1 MDSLTITA
9 DSLRLVSDSLN
20 YFMKVL
26 PEIKQ
31 QISILKPLI
40 ICLSFLL
47 LIDFLTGVRK
57 AKSLKQKIHSGG
69 FRRSI
74 NKMND
79 YCLAIIAS
87 QIFTWM
93 LNLEF
98 TLSYYVALFVCG
110 IELKSIFENVSQTTG
125 VDIIGYFKG
134 FIPNPKDI
142 LKKPKGDNP
151 SGEK

>member
-1 MDSLTITA
+1 MDSLTLTA
-9 DSLRLVSDSLN
+9 DSLN

-31 QISILKPLI
+31 QLFILKPLI

-47 LIDFLTGVRK
+47 LVDFMTGVRK
-57 AKSLKQKIHSGG
+57 AKALKEKIQSRG
-69 FRRSI
+69 FRRTIS
-74 NKMND
+74 KMND
-79 YCLAIIAS
+79 YCLAIISS
-87 QIFTWM
+87 QVFTWM
-93 LNLEF
+93 LDLEF
-98 TLSYYVALFVCG
+98 TLSYYVAMFVCG

-142 LKKPKGDNP
+142 LKKPTSDKP
-151 SGEK
+151 AGE

>member
-9 DSLRLVSDSLN
+9 DSLN
-20 YFMKVL
+20 FFMKVL

-31 QISILKPLI
+31 QLFILKPLI

-47 LIDFLTGVRK
+47 LVDFMTGVRK
-57 AKSLKQKIHSGG
+57 AKALKEKIQSRG
-69 FRRSI
+69 FRRTIS
-74 NKMND
+74 KMND
-79 YCLAIIAS
+79 YCLAIISS
-87 QIFTWM
+87 QVFTWM
-93 LNLEF
+93 LDLEF
-98 TLSYYVALFVCG
+98 TLSYYVAMFVCG

-142 LKKPKGDNP
+142 LKKPTSDKP
-151 SGEK
+151 AGE

>member
-1 MDSLTITA
+1 MDSLVITQ
-9 DSLRLVSDSLN
+9 DSLN
-20 YFMKVL
+20 YFMQVL
-26 PEIKQ
+26 PEFKQ
-31 QISILKPLI
+31 QLFILKPLI

-47 LIDFLTGVRK
+47 LTDFLTGVRK
-57 AKSLKQKIHSGG
+57 AKALKEKIQSNG
-69 FRRSI
+69 FRRTIS
-74 NKMND
+74 KMND

-87 QIFTWM
+87 QVFTWM
-93 LNLEF
+93 LDLDF

-142 LKKPKGDNP
+142 LKKPNTDN
-151 SGEK
+151 K

>member
-9 DSLRLVSDSLN
+9 DSLN

-31 QISILKPLI
+31 QLFILKPLI

-47 LIDFLTGVRK
+47 LVDFLTGVRK
-57 AKSLKQKIHSGG
+57 AKALKEKIQSRG
-69 FRRSI
+69 FRRTIS
-74 NKMND
+74 KMND
-79 YCLAIIAS
+79 YCLAIISS
-87 QIFTWM
+87 QVFTWM
-93 LNLEF
+93 LDLEF
-98 TLSYYVALFVCG
+98 TLSYYVAMFVCG

-142 LKKPKGDNP
+142 LKKPASDKP
-151 SGEK
+151 TGE

>member
-1 MDSLTITA
+1 MDSLTLTA
-9 DSLRLVSDSLN
+9 DSLN

-31 QISILKPLI
+31 QLFILKPLI

-47 LIDFLTGVRK
+47 LVDFMTGVRK
-57 AKSLKQKIHSGG
+57 AKALKEKIQSRG
-69 FRRSI
+69 FRRTIS
-74 NKMND
+74 KMND
-79 YCLAIIAS
+79 YCLAIISS
-87 QIFTWM
+87 QVFTWM
-93 LNLEF
+93 LDLEF
-98 TLSYYVALFVCG
+98 TLSYYVAMFVCG

-142 LKKPKGDNP
+142 LKKPASDKPTN
-151 SGEK
+151 E

>member
-9 DSLRLVSDSLN
+9 DSLN

-31 QISILKPLI
+31 QLFILKPLI

-47 LIDFLTGVRK
+47 LVDFLTGVRK
-57 AKSLKQKIHSGG
+57 AKALKEKIQSRG
-69 FRRSI
+69 FRRTIS
-74 NKMND
+74 KMND
-79 YCLAIIAS
+79 YCLAIISS
-87 QIFTWM
+87 QVFTWM
-93 LNLEF
+93 LDLEF
-98 TLSYYVALFVCG
+98 TLSYYVAMFVCG

-134 FIPNPKDI
+134 FIPNPKDL
-142 LKKPKGDNP
+142 LKKPASDKP
-151 SGEK
+151 TGE

>member
-9 DSLRLVSDSLN
+9 DSLN
-20 YFMKVL
+20 FFMKVL

-31 QISILKPLI
+31 QLFILKPLI

-47 LIDFLTGVRK
+47 LVDFMTGVRK
-57 AKSLKQKIHSGG
+57 AKALKEKIQSRG
-69 FRRSI
+69 FRRTIS
-74 NKMND
+74 KMND
-79 YCLAIIAS
+79 YCLAIISS
-87 QIFTWM
+87 QVFTWM
-93 LNLEF
+93 LDLEF

-134 FIPNPKDI
+134 FIPNPKDM
-142 LKKPKGDNP
+142 LKKPASDKP
-151 SGEK
+151 AGE

>member
-1 MDSLTITA
+1 MDSLTLTA
-9 DSLRLVSDSLN
+9 DSLN

-31 QISILKPLI
+31 QLFILKPLI

-47 LIDFLTGVRK
+47 LVDFMTGVRK
-57 AKSLKQKIHSGG
+57 AKALKEKIQSRG
-69 FRRSI
+69 FRRTIS
-74 NKMND
+74 KMND
-79 YCLAIIAS
+79 YCLAIISS
-87 QIFTWM
+87 QVFTWM
-93 LNLEF
+93 LDLEF
-98 TLSYYVALFVCG
+98 TLSYYVAMFVCG

-142 LKKPKGDNP
+142 LKKPASDKP
-151 SGEK
+151 AGE

>member
-1 MDSLTITA
+1 MDSLVITSDTLA
-9 DSLRLVSDSLN
+9 LANDSLN
-20 YFMKVL
+20 FFVKVL
-26 PEIKQ
+26 PQIKEQ
-31 QISILKPLI
+31 LCVLKPLI

-47 LIDFLTGVRK
+47 LVDFLTGVRK
-57 AKSLKQKIHSGG
+57 AKSLGEKIQSKG

-79 YCLAIIAS
+79 YCLAIISS
-87 QIFTWM
+87 QVFTW
-93 LNLEF
+93 LLSLEF

-134 FIPNPKDI
+134 FIPNPKEM
-142 LKKPKGDNP
+142 LKKK
-151 SGEK
+151 

>member
-1 MDSLTITA
+1 MDSLTLTA
-9 DSLRLVSDSLN
+9 DSLN

-31 QISILKPLI
+31 QLFILKPLI

-47 LIDFLTGVRK
+47 LVDFMTGVRK
-57 AKSLKQKIHSGG
+57 ARALKEKIQSRG
-69 FRRSI
+69 FRRTIS
-74 NKMND
+74 KMND
-79 YCLAIIAS
+79 YCLAIISS
-87 QIFTWM
+87 QVFTWM
-93 LNLEF
+93 LDLEF
-98 TLSYYVALFVCG
+98 TLSYYVAMFVCG

-142 LKKPKGDNP
+142 LKKPASDKP
-151 SGEK
+151 TGE

>member
-1 MDSLTITA
+1 MDSLTLTA
-9 DSLRLVSDSLN
+9 DSLN

-31 QISILKPLI
+31 QLCILKPLI

-47 LIDFLTGVRK
+47 LVDFLTGVRK
-57 AKSLKQKIHSGG
+57 AKALKEKIQSRG
-69 FRRSI
+69 FRRTIS
-74 NKMND
+74 KMND
-79 YCLAIIAS
+79 YCLAIISS
-87 QIFTWM
+87 QVFTWM
-93 LNLEF
+93 LDLEF
-98 TLSYYVALFVCG
+98 TLSYYVAMFVCG

-142 LKKPKGDNP
+142 LKKPASDKP
-151 SGEK
+151 TGE